1 MYTLDK
7 KTAEMDFASIFSRL
21 CVNFNV
27 ILLFREVI
35 RVALTGLLHTEPV
48 AVEVVGQS
56 PAHILLRAVEHG
68 FQDAGVG
75 GADGFV
81 LVGLEAELAQPSAF
95 FGVKCQSPSQAC
107 SLPEL
112 PND

>member
-1 MYTLDK
+1 
-7 KTAEMDFASIFSRL
+7 MDFASIFSRL

-81 LVGLEAELAQPSAF
+81 LVGLEAELAQPLNVLERGEHVVKMFLHNSQKHYKSA
-95 FGVKCQSPSQAC
+95 
-107 SLPEL
+107 
-112 PND
+112 DI

>member
-1 MYTLDK
+1 
-7 KTAEMDFASIFSRL
+7 MDFASIFSRL

-35 RVALTGLLHTEPV
+35 RVALTGLLHTELV
-48 AVEVVGQS
+48 AVEVVRQS

-81 LVGLEAELAQPSAF
+81 LVGLEAELAQPLNVLERGEHIERSEEHTSEL
-95 FGVKCQSPSQAC
+95 QSPR
-107 SLPEL
+107 
-112 PND
+112 